1 MPPFIFGIQSLFE
14 GPGNLVWQKNSY
26 I

>member
-1 MPPFIFGIQSLFE
+1 MPPFIFGIQSLLKVLE
-14 GPGNLVWQKNSY
+14 